1 MTIVC
6 PNCKSTETRRMKGFS
21 NPNGFGDDEKKKNK
35 DGEIYIGY
43 CYDCGC
49 LYYYDDGTIIH
60 VPTAL
65 ASRR

>member
-1 MTIVC
+1 
-6 PNCKSTETRRMKGFS
+6 MKGFS
-21 NPNGFGDDEKKKNK
+21 SRGFGGDDEKKRNK
-35 DGEIYIGY
+35 ETGEIYLGY